1 MLYNTLIEC
10 CDEYKL
16 IQLYQKSTEWCF
28 AFTRTSTF
36 ELIPSVAKA
45 LPGAWWQLTVRS
57 RSPISHEHTVRWNWQ
72 SRHDPVH
79 ILAPTGALG
88 IHGDN
93 RSATAHHLAS
103 MPKVKGSGMSQRTSA
118 VYAIWWY
125 GNDNDDEYDKRNIRR
140 HLYEYHIMYTYNTRS
155 LIHITAQ

>member
-1 MLYNTLIEC
+1 MTYVNSRSFTWVV
-10 CDEYKL
+10 KL
-16 IQLYQKSTEWCF
+16 IAQYPWDTFVWLHQELRRHSYQKTAEYPEHHQQATW
-28 AFTRTSTF
+28 
-36 ELIPSVAKA
+36 
-45 LPGAWWQLTVRS
+45 LTVRS

-125 GNDNDDEYDKRNIRR
+125 GNDDDDEYDKRNIRR